1 MLESLFI
8 GINFIK
14 KRIEHRCFP
23 VNIAKFLRIGFFIW
37 YLLCYCSSI
46 SISLSLSRKI
56 LSVAICLIGL
66 GQLQIF
72 LIYTN

>member
-1 MLESLFI
+1 M
-8 GINFIK
+8 
-14 KRIEHRCFP
+14 
-23 VNIAKFLRIGFFIW
+23 NIAKFLRIGFFIW

-72 LIYTN
+72 LIYTNLISIEISFIKRDFMAEV